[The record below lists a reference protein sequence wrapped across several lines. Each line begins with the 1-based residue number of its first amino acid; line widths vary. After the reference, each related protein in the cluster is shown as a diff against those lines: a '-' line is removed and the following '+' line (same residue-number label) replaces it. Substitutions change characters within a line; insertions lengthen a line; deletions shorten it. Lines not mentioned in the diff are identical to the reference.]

1 MIEILVSVPVV
12 PLGPAR
18 PAPVVVG
25 GDGEGDDH
33 GDGGAQAHPPQHVQ
47 APRIH
52 TLETHRGFKI
62 MSELFIRASK

>member
-1 MIEILVSVPVV
+1 MPSVV

-25 GDGEGDDH
+25 GDGEGNDH

-47 APRIH
+47 APPD
-52 TLETHRGFKI
+52 TL
-62 MSELFIRASK
+62 

>member
-1 MIEILVSVPVV
+1 MTFSIICRVVVTPSLIEILVSMPAVV

-25 GDGEGDDH
+25 GDGKGHDH

-47 APRIH
+47 APQY
-52 TLETHRGFKI
+52 TL
-62 MSELFIRASK
+62 

>member
-1 MIEILVSVPVV
+1 MTFSIRICRVVTTPSLIEILVSVPVI

-25 GDGEGDDH
+25 GHGEGDDH

-47 APRIH
+47 APPY
-52 TLETHRGFKI
+52 TL
-62 MSELFIRASK
+62 